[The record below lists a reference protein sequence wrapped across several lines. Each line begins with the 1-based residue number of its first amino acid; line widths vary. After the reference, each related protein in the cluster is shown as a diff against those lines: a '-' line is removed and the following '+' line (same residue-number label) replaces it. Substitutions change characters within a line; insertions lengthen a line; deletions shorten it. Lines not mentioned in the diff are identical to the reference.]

1 MNKKLIESIAKL
13 AKVTDVEAFTKALQ
27 SESDTDFNLDVDNLI
42 VRTKDEDS
50 QLRENIIN
58 DAKPEIWKQ
67 ATEIQIKNMKK
78 DLGLEYEGKSP
89 EDFIS
94 NFKSKI
100 LSEAKVEPNKKIEEL
115 EGSLSK
121 LRSQLEEK
129 DNAFS
134 ELQSNIESDRLKF
147 KAQSLIPDLTNGL
160 TREEATSLFFMKH
173 DIKEDGVYRDGQKL
187 KDNLENPLSLEDSVK
202 SFLQEKGWNETKPS
216 GRGGGARGNG
226 DNTTLPTNDEE
237 FESYIKEK
245 GWSVGSQEANA
256 VLVEMAKAQSDN

>member
-13 AKVTDVEAFTKALQ
+13 AKVKDVKAFTEALQ
-27 SESDTDFNLDVDNLI
+27 SESDTDFNLDTDNLI

-58 DAKPEIWKQ
+58 EAKPDIWKQ
-67 ATEIQIKNMKK
+67 ATEIQIKDMKK
-78 DLGLEYEGKSP
+78 EIGLDFEGKKP

-94 NFKSKI
+94 NFKSKV

-115 EGSLSK
+115 ESSLGK

-129 DNAFS
+129 DSAFS
-134 ELQSNIESDRLKF
+134 ELQTNIEQDKVKF
-147 KAQSLIPDLTNGL
+147 KAQSLIPELSNGL
-160 TREEATSLFFMKH
+160 TRDEATSLFFMKH
-173 DIKEDGVYRDGQKL
+173 EIKEDGVYKDGQKL

-202 SFLQEKGWNETKPS
+202 SFVQEKGWDSRQPS
-216 GRGGGARGNG
+216 GRGGGARGEG
-226 DNTTLPTNDEE
+226 ETTSIPTNDEE

-256 VLVEMAKAQSDN
+256 VLVEMAKAQAE